1 MLLAQ
6 NWQLVL
12 IGGQQELEVHD
23 ALSPEIL
30 SKCID
35 YVGKTSVAESIALVS
50 LCNVSVG
57 IDTGMQHIAD
67 ALGIKTV
74 SIFGPTNPK
83 THGAYSNKALFAEVN
98 EPCKY
103 CFDPFNQ
110 YMYVN
115 CPDRKCLDRIT
126 PEQVLKLIA
135 LQLNE

>member
-6 NWQLVL
+6 NWQVVL
-12 IGGQQELEVHD
+12 IGGKQEIEISD

-30 SKCID
+30 SKCIN
-35 YVGKTSVAESIALVS
+35 YVGKTSVAESIALES

-57 IDTGMQHIAD
+57 VDTGMQHVSD
-67 ALGIKTV
+67 ALGVKTV

-83 THGAYSNKALFAEVN
+83 THGAYSNKAVFAEVD

-103 CFDPFNQ
+103 CFDPSNQ
-110 YMYVN
+110 YMYIN
-115 CPDRKCLDRIT
+115 CNHRKCLERVT
-126 PEQVLKLIA
+126 PEQVFELIS